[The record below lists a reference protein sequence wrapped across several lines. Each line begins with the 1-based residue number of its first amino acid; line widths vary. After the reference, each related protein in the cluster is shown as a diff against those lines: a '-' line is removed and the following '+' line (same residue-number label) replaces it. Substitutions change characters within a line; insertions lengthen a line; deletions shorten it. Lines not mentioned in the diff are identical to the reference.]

1 MPGKEA
7 VMRERIVSLTL
18 ATGLI
23 VGGVSFAQEPGL
35 FPATAVKATTD
46 AGNRLRNLDRI
57 PVRQRQLVLAGY
69 RSFDWLQRA
78 HQLDGKFVPGLVP
91 SLGSRPENDPLQP
104 QLEATAVLLRA
115 ARIFRDDKAAALGKQ
130 ALLRMLQETTVDP
143 AQPGIR
149 FSAAPDAFVNRLAA
163 GGALVRAI
171 QEIST
176 PPADLA
182 IQSRELQAYLLRQ
195 QRPDGSFAIG
205 GEDAAS
211 QAYLT
216 QTCVGPALLG
226 LAKAGR
232 ARNEPTIDAVV
243 RACPVYLAAWRAN
256 KNPQLAAD
264 LSAAFAE
271 AYEKTNEPSLAQA
284 TFEMNDWLLTMQIP
298 SGKRDAIG
306 GGFPPWRNGSA
317 SNAAPDIGSA
327 PLVGSLIEACRIAKQ
342 GGDVNRYQRYRQAA
356 EEGLEFLTSLQ
367 YTDARVQHFAEW
379 YRPWILGGFFV
390 GPQDGNLHLA
400 QNQQALNA
408 FVGYVQ
414 HIVEIP

>member
-1 MPGKEA
+1 
-7 VMRERIVSLTL
+7 MRNRIVSFSLGVGL
-18 ATGLI
+18 AAANFGH
-23 VGGVSFAQEPGL
+23 AQEPGL
-35 FPATAVKATTD
+35 FPATAVKVAPD
-46 AGNRLRNLDRI
+46 GGNRLRNLDRL

-91 SLGSRPENDPLQP
+91 SLGSRPENNPLQP

-115 ARIFRDDKAAALGKQ
+115 ARVFRDDKAAALGKQ
-130 ALLRMLQETTVDP
+130 AVLRMLQETTVDP
-143 AQPGIR
+143 AQPGVR

-171 QEIST
+171 QEIAN
-176 PPADLA
+176 PLADLA
-182 IQSRELQAYLLRQ
+182 AQSRELQTHLLRQ
-195 QRPDGSFAIG
+195 QRKDGSFAIG
-205 GEDAAS
+205 SPGIAEDAAA

-216 QTCVGPALLG
+216 QSCIGPALLG

-243 RACPVYLAAWRAN
+243 RACPVYAAAWRAN
-256 KNPQLAAD
+256 KNPQMAAD

-271 AYEKTNEPSLAQA
+271 AYEKTNEPALAQA
-284 TFEMNDWLLTMQIP
+284 VFEMNDWLLTLQTSP
-298 SGKRDAIG
+298 NKRDAIG
-306 GGFPPWRNGSA
+306 GGFQLWRNGA
-317 SNAAPDIGSA
+317 PTTGAPDMSSA
-327 PLVGSLIEACRIAKQ
+327 LLVGSLVDACRVAKQ
-342 GGDVNRYQRYRQAA
+342 VGDVNRYQRYRQAA
-356 EEGLEFLTSLQ
+356 EDGLDFLTSLQ
-367 YTDARVQHFAEW
+367 YTEARVQHFAEW

-390 GPQDGNLHLA
+390 SPQDGNLHLA

-414 HIVEIP
+414 HVVEVP